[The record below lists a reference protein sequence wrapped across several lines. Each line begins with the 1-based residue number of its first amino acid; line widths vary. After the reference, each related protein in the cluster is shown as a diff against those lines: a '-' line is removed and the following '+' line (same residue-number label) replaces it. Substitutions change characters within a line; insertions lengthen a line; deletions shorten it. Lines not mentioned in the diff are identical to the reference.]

1 MTRVPTFSRLTGLE
15 ITDKFR
21 TLTALTMIPVV
32 VLCCGFACN
41 VQSVVQRV
49 DSILNEVGPAI
60 QIITS
65 LLPLLNSKPI
75 PPEVVAG
82 VNTWIPRVQADLTQI
97 EQEWAAVQNDLQ
109 NPTNQ
114 AKINAL
120 VATAQA
126 DVLSILPVFRVLDAA
141 TQGKVV
147 AIVNA
152 AAAAILAAENIIAA
166 AEGKVS
172 AKAAVSTA
180 FAKDGKDFK
189 AKFNAVLHAPTGDA
203 EVDAATAKLGLK

>member
-1 MTRVPTFSRLTGLE
+1 MTRVSLFSRLTGLE

-21 TLTALTMIPVV
+21 TLTALTMIPVII
-32 VLCCGFACN
+32 LCCGFACN
-41 VQSVVQRV
+41 VQTVVQRV
-49 DSILNEVGPAI
+49 DSILNEIGPAL

-65 LLPLLNSKPI
+65 LLPLLGSKNI
-75 PPEVVAG
+75 PPEVISG
-82 VNTWIPRVQADLTQI
+82 VQTWIPRVQDDLTKI
-97 EQEWAAVQNDLQ
+97 EQELAAVQGDLQ
-109 NPTNQ
+109 NPATQ

-120 VATAQA
+120 VATAQS
-126 DVLSILPVFRVLDAA
+126 DVLAILPIFRVLDPA

-166 AEGKVS
+166 AEGRVS
-172 AKAAVSTA
+172 ARTAAATA

-189 AKFNAVLHAPTGDA
+189 NKFNAVLHAPTGDA
-203 EVDAATAKLGLK
+203 AVDAATSKLGL